1 MCDRWHD
8 FSLFYADM
16 GERPDGATLDRIDN
30 SKGYS
35 PENCRWSTSSEQQS
49 NRRKCKG
56 STSKY
61 IGVFRRPS
69 GRWVASI
76 TTNGKA
82 TYLGDFD
89 TEEEA
94 SDAYQEAKS
103 KCEEL
108 VEARRKVRG
117 W

>member
-1 MCDRWHD
+1 M
-8 FSLFYADM
+8 
-16 GERPDGATLDRIDN
+16 
-30 SKGYS
+30 
-35 PENCRWSTSSEQQS
+35 
-49 NRRKCKG
+49 
-56 STSKY
+56 
-61 IGVFRRPS
+61 
-69 GRWVASI
+69 ASI